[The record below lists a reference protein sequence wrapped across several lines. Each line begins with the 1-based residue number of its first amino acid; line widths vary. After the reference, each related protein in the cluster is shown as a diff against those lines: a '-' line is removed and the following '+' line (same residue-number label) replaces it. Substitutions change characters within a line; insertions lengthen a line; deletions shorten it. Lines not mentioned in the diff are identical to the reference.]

1 MGEGGEPPGH
11 LPPPVVLLDDD
22 DGPLLLAAHLELRD
36 VALVLPALPVSTDHD
51 LRLPQLVP
59 ALARPPA
66 PVNLLDDGDQLL
78 HPVPPPLLQ
87 LVQDAHRPDEDLCPP
102 KGVFPGTEGQLA
114 EKISHSLKM
123 LTVM

>member
-1 MGEGGEPPGH
+1 MGQTSEPPGH
-11 LPPPVVLLDDD
+11 LPPPVVLLNDD

-36 VALVLPALPVSTDHD
+36 VALVLPALPVSADND

-66 PVNLLDDGDQLL
+66 PVNLLDDDDELL

-87 LVQDAHRPDEDLCPP
+87 LVQDVHRPDEDLCPP
-102 KGVFPGTEGQLA
+102 KRVFSGTDGKLTKE
-114 EKISHSLKM
+114 ISYSLKM

>member
-22 DGPLLLAAHLELRD
+22 DGPLLLPAHLELRD
-36 VALVLPALPVSTDHD
+36 VALVLPALPVSADHD

-59 ALARPPA
+59 ALARLPA
-66 PVNLLDDGDQLL
+66 PVNFLDDDDELV

-87 LVQDAHRPDEDLCPP
+87 LVQDVQSPDKDLCSS
-102 KGVFPGTEGQLA
+102 KGVFSGTDGKLA
-114 EKISHSLKM
+114 KEISYSLKM

>member
-1 MGEGGEPPGH
+1 MGEGREPPGH

-22 DGPLLLAAHLELRD
+22 DGPLLLPAHLELRD

-59 ALARPPA
+59 ALARLPA
-66 PVNLLDDGDQLL
+66 PVNLLDDDDQLV
-78 HPVPPPLLQ
+78 HTVPPPLFQ
-87 LVQDAHRPDEDLCPP
+87 LVEDVHSPDKDLCPS
-102 KGVFPGTEGQLA
+102 KGVFSGTDGKLA
-114 EKISHSLKM
+114 KEISYSLKM